1 MPLRNQPTL
10 LVTDRGLADPPITV
24 RAREILAAAD
34 SDAILPK
41 IRTRTRSTLPPG
53 WRRIGP
59 AVAVVIAFGGGSG
72 LDLGK
77 MVAFMAGERPVW
89 DFEDISDWWT
99 APMPCIAPIIAVPTT
114 AGTGS
119 EVGRASVITNSE
131 THVKKIIFHP
141 KVLPSVVIA
150 DPELTVG
157 MPDFITAGTG
167 LDALAHCVEAFSNP
181 HYHPMSQGIALEGM
195 RLVTT
200 YLLRAYATRTIN
212 EARAQMMSAAAMGA
226 TAAQKGL
233 GAIHAM
239 SHPVGAI
246 FNTHHGTTNAVCMP
260 AVLALNAPEIRQ
272 RFDLAAPYLG
282 IKGGFD
288 GFCAF
293 VQDFNDSFAIPRTL
307 GEMGVTAD
315 RMDDLVAMA
324 LEDPSCGGNPVT
336 LADEI
341 CAPCSPPASR
351 TTLTGP
357 EWLVLLRCRLRHLPE
372 VRSSFIGE
380 LGSLLSRK
388 TLIDGTILSASS
400 MLPARTEMIFACRC
414 RCQRQA
420 IRSSGRISSS
430 HCRCRRCA

>member
-1 MPLRNQPTL
+1 MTLTGTWSYPTAIRFGAGRIAELGEACAAAGISRPL
-10 LVTDRGLADPPITV
+10 LVTDRGLATLPITV
-24 RAREILAAAD
+24 RAREIMAAAGLGDAIFAEVDPNPNEINLAA
-34 SDAILPK
+34 
-41 IRTRTRSTLPPG
+41 G
-53 WRRIGP
+53 
-59 AVAVVIAFGGGSG
+59 VAAYRAGGHDGVIAFGGGSG

-77 MVAFMAGERPVW
+77 MVAFMAGQTRPVW
-89 DFEDISDWWT
+89 DFEDIGDWWT
-99 APMPCIAPIIAVPTT
+99 RADADAVAPIIAVPTT

-157 MPDFITAGTG
+157 MPKFITAGTG
-167 LDALAHCVEAFSNP
+167 LDAFAHCVEAFSSP

-200 YLLRAYATRTIN
+200 FLPRAYATPDDL
-212 EARAQMMSAAAMGA
+212 EARAHMMSAAAMGA
-226 TAAQKGL
+226 TAFQKGL

-260 AVLALNAPEIRQ
+260 AVLALNAPEIRE
-272 RFDLAAPYLG
+272 RFDQAAPYLG
-282 IKGGFD
+282 IEGGFD

-315 RMDDLVAMA
+315 RIDDLVAMA

-336 LADEI
+336 LTNEN
-341 CAPCSPPASR
+341 
-351 TTLTGP
+351 
-357 EWLVLLRCRLRHLPE
+357 LRAL
-372 VRSSFIGE
+372 F
-380 LGSLLSRK
+380 
-388 TLIDGTILSASS
+388 T
-400 MLPARTEMIFACRC
+400 ACL
-414 RCQRQA
+414 
-420 IRSSGRISSS
+420 
-430 HCRCRRCA
+430 